1 MRRKLYIGFAL
12 ILLLIFNIILFQ
24 NDWHLFIILITALV
38 GIAIYDYCQT
48 KHTLLRNF
56 PILGHIR
63 YILEFIRPEIR
74 QYFIAGD
81 SDEKPFSR
89 ELRTIV
95 YERAKNITDTMPF
108 GTMLDTKA
116 LGYIYIKHSIMPI
129 EPEKVEKRVL
139 IGNQQCLKPYSAS
152 HLNIS
157 AMSFG
162 AISAKAIE
170 ALNLGAQLGGFAH
183 NTGEGGLSRYHLQ
196 GGDIIFQIG
205 TGYFGCRDKKGRFS
219 PVEFKKEA
227 TRPQVKMIELK
238 LSQGAKPAH
247 GGILPAAKVTP
258 EIAEVRKVPM
268 GQDVLSPI
276 AHSAF
281 STPVELLEFLQQLRD
296 LSGGKPVGFK
306 ICIGQHHEFLAICK
320 AMLKTGIIP
329 DFITVDGAEG
339 GTGAA
344 PFEYSNHVGEPLNDA
359 LIFVNNCL
367 VGIGLRDSI
376 RIIASGKII
385 TAFDMI
391 YYIALGA
398 DLLNSARG
406 MMFSLGCIQSRQ
418 CNMNTCPTGIAT
430 QNKRLQKG
438 LVVEEKKQRVANFH
452 ANTIKSF
459 LEIVGAMGLKSS
471 SEIKPDL
478 LMKRMSLTQSIPLN
492 MVYQFIEPGALLS
505 KNIPQPYKAWW
516 DGACADTFD
525 LQNS

>member
-1 MRRKLYIGFAL
+1 MRRKLYIAFG
-12 ILLLIFNIILFQ
+12 IVLLLIFNLVLLQ
-24 NDWHLFIILITALV
+24 NDWRLFIILVAALV
-38 GIAIYDYCQT
+38 GIGIYDFSQT

-63 YILEFIRPEIR
+63 YMLEFIRPEIR
-74 QYFIAGD
+74 QYFIAGE

-89 ELRTIV
+89 ELRSIV
-95 YERAKNITDTMPF
+95 YERAKNINDTMPF
-108 GTMLDTKA
+108 GTLIDTKA
-116 LGYIYIKHSIMPI
+116 LGYIFIKHSIMPI
-129 EPEKVEKRVL
+129 EPEKIENRILV
-139 IGNQQCLKPYSAS
+139 GNQQCQQPYLAS

-162 AISAKAIE
+162 AISARAIE
-170 ALNLGAQLGGFAH
+170 ALNLGAQIGGFAH

-196 GGDIIFQIG
+196 GGDLIFQIG
-205 TGYFGCRDKKGRFS
+205 TGYFGCRDDNGRFS
-219 PVEFKKEA
+219 PSEFKKEA

-258 EIAEVRKVPM
+258 EIAEVRKVSM
-268 GQDVLSPI
+268 GHDILSPI

-281 STPVELLEFLQQLRD
+281 STPIELLEFLQQLRD

-306 ICIGQHHEFLAICK
+306 LCIGQHHEFLAICK
-320 AMLKTGIIP
+320 AMLKTSIIP
-329 DFITVDGAEG
+329 DFITIDGAEG

-344 PFEYSNHVGEPLNDA
+344 PFEYSNHVGEPLKDA
-359 LIFVNNCL
+359 LVFVNNCL

-391 YYIALGA
+391 YHIALGA

-406 MMFSLGCIQSRQ
+406 MMFALGCIQSRQ
-418 CNMNTCPTGIAT
+418 CNKNTCPTGITT
-430 QNKRLQKG
+430 QNERLQRG
-438 LVVEEKKQRVANFH
+438 LVVDEKKHRVANFH

-459 LEIVGAMGLKSS
+459 LEIVGSMGLHSS
-471 SEIKPDL
+471 TEITPHL
-478 LMKRMSLTQSIPLN
+478 LMKRVHLNQMIPLSS
-492 MVYQFIEPGALLS
+492 VYDFIKPGALLS
-505 KNIPQPYKAWW
+505 NNVPHPFRTYW
-516 DGACADTFD
+516 DRSSADSFD
-525 LQNS
+525 LQ